1 MKKTRV
7 NLFQG
12 GLTAVLLSMAAG
24 VGLLPLAAQP
34 VASTPKPDV
43 SQSVFIF
50 PENAKQGRDPF
61 FPNSLRPYQDFNS
74 QPGHAG
80 AQLTSL
86 RFVGVSGPPNHRLVI
101 INNHTF
107 AEGDEEEVTT
117 PQGKILVLC
126 VEIGDHSVVVEA
138 NGQRI
143 ELTLSDNK

>member
-1 MKKTRV
+1 M
-7 NLFQG
+7 
-12 GLTAVLLSMAAG
+12 AALLSMAAG
-24 VGLLPLAAQP
+24 AGLLPLAAQP
-34 VASTPKPDV
+34 VSSSPKPDF

-61 FPNSLRPYQDFNS
+61 FPNSLRPYQEADF
-74 QPGHAG
+74 QPGHTG

-117 PQGKILVLC
+117 QQGKILVLC

-143 ELTLSDNK
+143 ELTLQDNQ